1 MRLYPEKLAQD
12 IRRQLRAVY
21 LISGEETLL
30 VQECCDQ
37 VRAAARRGGC
47 SERKVLDASD
57 KSFGWQDF
65 LQEASSLSLF
75 AERRLIELRIP
86 SGKPGTE
93 GGKALLEYLN
103 HAAPGD
109 VLLIIAGKIER
120 ASTGSKWYK
129 AIDAAGASVQLW
141 PVSAQQLPRWL
152 AQRAQGMGL
161 RVDREALRL
170 LAERVEGNLLA
181 AVQELEKL
189 RLLAGE
195 ASIDANFVAEAVA
208 NSARFN
214 LFGLLDA
221 ALAGRVEDSLRMLR
235 GLRSEGA
242 QPAALLWG
250 FVRELQLLRSLA
262 DTLAAGRGAAQA
274 LSEARVWKNR
284 QPVFH
289 AALSRHTV
297 SSSEALLA
305 LAARADGCV
314 KAYAQGNPW
323 EIMELLTIGV
333 AGDGTLPVPV
343 GGG

>member
-1 MRLYPEKLAQD
+1 MRLYPEKLPQD

-47 SERKVLDASD
+47 GERKVLDASD
-57 KSFGWQDF
+57 KSFSWQDF
-65 LQEASSLSLF
+65 LQDASSLSLF

-93 GGKALLEYLN
+93 GSRALLDYLD
-103 HAAPGD
+103 HAAPD
-109 VLLIIAGKIER
+109 NVLLIVAGKIER
-120 ASTGSKWYK
+120 ASTNSKWHK
-129 AIDAAGASVQLW
+129 AIDAAGASVQVW
-141 PVSAQQLPRWL
+141 PVARERLPRWL

-161 RVDREALRL
+161 RVDREALGL

-195 ASIDANFVAEAVA
+195 APIDADFVAEAVA

-214 LFGLLDA
+214 LFGLIDA

-235 GLRSEGA
+235 GLRFAGA

-262 DTLAAGRGAAQA
+262 DAVAAGRGAAEA
-274 LSEARVWKNR
+274 LTEARVWKNR
-284 QPVFH
+284 QPVFR

-297 SSSEALLA
+297 TGSEALLA
-305 LAARADGCV
+305 LAARTDGCI
-314 KAYAQGNPW
+314 KAYEQGNPW

-343 GGG
+343 